1 MRSTISSQSEL
12 CLSRLVFPLRV
23 IVFMF
28 IRVYLG
34 CARCLRAM
42 TRKAARK
49 PRSSHPCFAH
59 FFWFQDAVFCVMNR
73 PSLPLYDFLVGWT
86 LILFYYTYYVGVFYF
101 ILVMTHR
108 WNHVRFFPFF
118 FSITFTS
125 PSKSN
130 LPTHLS
136 RTRGL
141 GWLRLWRGLLHREF
155 VQLARNTEPALIW
168 SHSLCSTSF
177 CNLSFFVPQGRC
189 QFSFLFICYLF
200 SFFFLN
206 LTSVQSSQL
215 SALNTLCI

>member
-1 MRSTISSQSEL
+1 VKQAKPRPTKQARLVVDADAAAEPHPVLPQPLRLVSRRALGPSRHLSLLTTWRTRMRSTISSQSEL

-118 FSITFTS
+118 FSFFQSHSRHPVS
-125 PSKSN
+125 PTYP
-130 LPTHLS
+130 LIY
-136 RTRGL
+136 
-141 GWLRLWRGLLHREF
+141 
-155 VQLARNTEPALIW
+155 LARAD
-168 SHSLCSTSF
+168 
-177 CNLSFFVPQGRC
+177 
-189 QFSFLFICYLF
+189 
-200 SFFFLN
+200 
-206 LTSVQSSQL
+206 
-215 SALNTLCI
+215 